1 MPISDGL
8 WFLPSLREILSSA
21 KAAIKT
27 ARCIKK
33 ILISSFSKAMK
44 YFKGNR
50 CIFALLSCAKSTVFC
65 SRLSMIWRKQLEFR
79 DDITF
84 HAWHTFNSSAYGYI
98 YFFNVL
104 RISRVPENPACE
116 SLPASSG
123 YGSISSY
130 AYSAIHETIF
140 QTRTFLGGIATLYLD
155 TISAAFV

>member
-8 WFLPSLREILSSA
+8 WFPPSRKGILSSA

-27 ARCIKK
+27 AQCIKK

-44 YFKGNR
+44 YFEGNR
-50 CIFALLSCAKSTVFC
+50 CMAHLHRYPVQKAQYFC

-84 HAWHTFNSSAYGYI
+84 HAWHTLSSGAYGYI

-130 AYSAIHETIF
+130 YS
-140 QTRTFLGGIATLYLD
+140 TRTRPSMKQFFKPGPFQGK
-155 TISAAFV
+155 